1 MAAQLIP
8 IPAAL
13 GVYPT
18 LPEDFTVKRYVL
30 PGTVERPEMEEAAAR
45 ILYRSV
51 LLGQWTGVSMA
62 ELYDEL
68 DEEKRT
74 LVDNSR
80 RLDADAKTLSR
91 WKWAFTGYVI
101 VAVVTVCFGLF
112 FLRRP
117 IRPAS
122 TVVPLPESGTFGQ
135 RGGGPLVTRR
145 GRVGPRPPDEPRR
158 EVERAGGPLGH
169 EDELVAVHRDRGRR
183 RDRVVHRRR
192 REQAGLDERAL
203 PQERALP
210 VERPGLRPLRR
221 HGRARSLGPRGD
233 LAFVLDLPGRH
244 AGPRP
249 VRLPRPRPGP
259 RPGGLH

>member
-45 ILYRSV
+45 ILHPSV

-101 VAVVTVCFGLF
+101 VAVVTVCIGLF

-135 RGGGPLVTRR
+135 RGGDYVTDGLQWLIGAR
-145 GRVGPRPPDEPRR
+145 
-158 EVERAGGPLGH
+158 
-169 EDELVAVHRDRGRR
+169 LVATMEGPPVPEGGND
-183 RDRVVHRRR
+183 VLLFPTPQLVEIALAAWQS
-192 REQAGLDERAL
+192 EQ
-203 PQERALP
+203 
-210 VERPGLRPLRR
+210 
-221 HGRARSLGPRGD
+221 
-233 LAFVLDLPGRH
+233 
-244 AGPRP
+244 
-249 VRLPRPRPGP
+249 
-259 RPGGLH
+259 